1 MYGGGV
7 PCLHEWD
14 SLGLRL
20 AHPDRSTGGKDNNG
34 SGVFVAGRNQPAKA
48 ARGEAFDFGE
58 TCVRCGAWRGWRSA
72 AAEDVYVVRF
82 GLSHICGCNCPY
94 THD

>member
-1 MYGGGV
+1 MNDYRIITQL
-7 PCLHEWD
+7 PLL
-14 SLGLRL
+14 SLVTLETYTRDMPEEAYKREGLAWMAESGLPIRKQ
-20 AHPDRSTGGKDNNG
+20 HPR
-34 SGVFVAGRNQPAKA
+34 
-48 ARGEAFDFGE
+48 AFFD
-58 TCVRCGAWRGWRSA
+58 AWRA